1 MGLFPGS
8 YQIAVSSTEA
18 LSEAEDAEVCWLVPR
33 RHGNFRTSGLET
45 IVQGP
50 NDSMIVE
57 LTWQGAAVTNTET
70 NTKTNIETNTDPDA
84 ERSSILEEDRETR
97 EQQND
102 DA

>member
-8 YQIAVSSTEA
+8 YRIAVLSAEA
-18 LSEAEDAEVCWLVPR
+18 LGEAEDAEVRWLVPR

-50 NDSMIVE
+50 NESMIVE
-57 LTWQGAAVTNTET
+57 LTWEGAAETNTE
-70 NTKTNIETNTDPDA
+70 TNIETNTDPDA